1 MKMDADP
8 PSGQTAFP
16 FSLSDVH
23 TGGSDNIMLF
33 GFEKKSTGV
42 EYKTHLG
49 MSKSNPALQEICQVF
64 VSLLLLDFQNI
75 AEHVLHAIQNRSK
88 MYTSVNR
95 IHVMMVLL

>member
-1 MKMDADP
+1 MDADP
-8 PSGQTAFP
+8 PSGQTAYP

-49 MSKSNPALQEICQVF
+49 MSKSNPALQKNCPSFRV
-64 VSLLLLDFQNI
+64 I
-75 AEHVLHAIQNRSK
+75 AVAGF
-88 MYTSVNR
+88 
-95 IHVMMVLL
+95 